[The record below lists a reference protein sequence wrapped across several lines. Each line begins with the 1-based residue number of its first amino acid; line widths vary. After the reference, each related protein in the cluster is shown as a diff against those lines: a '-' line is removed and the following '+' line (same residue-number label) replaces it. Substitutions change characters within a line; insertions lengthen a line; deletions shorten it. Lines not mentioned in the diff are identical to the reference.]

1 MIEIGRPF
9 LAAKG
14 FNTNFVRF
22 PLPYYLIISNAHV
35 YSFMGTISHVH
46 RRMPKVAFM
55 HKILCTKNYNL

>member
-14 FNTNFVRF
+14 FNTNFVHF

-35 YSFMGTISHVH
+35 NSFMGTISHVH
-46 RRMPKVAFM
+46 RRMPKVA
-55 HKILCTKNYNL
+55 LYAQNLVYKKL